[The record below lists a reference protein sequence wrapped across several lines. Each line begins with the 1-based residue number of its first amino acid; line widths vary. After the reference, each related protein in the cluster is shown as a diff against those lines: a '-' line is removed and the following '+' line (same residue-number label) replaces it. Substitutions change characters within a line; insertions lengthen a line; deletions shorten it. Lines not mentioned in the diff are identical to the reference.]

1 MTRSYSIVLER
12 GPSGLSAHVPELPT
26 ILVTGSTVEELRA
39 RTAEAIRI
47 YWEEVRAAEP
57 RGAVREEI
65 EVELRG

>member
-26 ILVTGSTVEELRA
+26 ILVTGGTVEELRTRA
-39 RTAEAIRI
+39 VEAIQI
-47 YWEEVRAAEP
+47 YWEEMRAEQSLT
-57 RGAVREEI
+57 AVLEEI